1 MGVAFGCMLILGFGA
16 LVFTI
21 FLLYTTRWFQKDT
34 TILANSPKWKRF
46 WTVVLWIF
54 SICGILFVIG
64 CMGMAVAIWNDMM
77 TMF

>member
-1 MGVAFGCMLILGFGA
+1 MGVAFLCMLIVGFGV

-21 FLLYTTRWFQKDT
+21 FLLYITRWFQKDT
-34 TILANSPKWKRF
+34 VILANSPKWKRF
-46 WTVVLWIF
+46 WTVVLWIC

-64 CMGMAVAIWNDMM
+64 CVCMAAAIWNAMM

>member
-1 MGVAFGCMLILGFGA
+1 MGVAFLCMLIVGFGV

-21 FLLYTTRWFQKDT
+21 FLLYITRWFQKDT
-34 TILANSPKWKRF
+34 VILANSPKWKRF
-46 WTVVLWIF
+46 WTVVFWIC

-64 CMGMAVAIWNDMM
+64 CVCMAAAIWNAMM